1 MSPNVFFFFFEHALE
16 FTNPLNAN
24 NTFDHFVRLALKE
37 FSDDFKGEQKFID
50 LILLILEVKFDD
62 ETLD

>member
-1 MSPNVFFFFFEHALE
+1 M
-16 FTNPLNAN
+16 
-24 NTFDHFVRLALKE
+24 FDHFVRLVLKE
-37 FSDDFKGEQKFID
+37 FSDDSKGEQKFID

>member
-1 MSPNVFFFFFEHALE
+1 M
-16 FTNPLNAN
+16 
-24 NTFDHFVRLALKE
+24 FDHFVRLALKE

-50 LILLILEVKFDD
+50 LILLILEVKSDD

>member
-1 MSPNVFFFFFEHALE
+1 M
-16 FTNPLNAN
+16 
-24 NTFDHFVRLALKE
+24 FDHFVRLALKE
-37 FSDDFKGEQKFID
+37 FSGDFKGEQKFID